1 MADETTN
8 TNNTENT
15 EKNWPDVSNALKQR
29 IDKDSLW
36 VQVGYISNDKID
48 CEPILL
54 SEKHEDNFW
63 PVIVEEPPVNL
74 IHPKY
79 DYPKHRWVELEAES
93 NSSRLTDVEKSVQAL
108 QQSGQQAAKD
118 NTDIKDALSGIAK
131 GQAEMLKLIGSATS
145 PKASTTSD
153 STQNG
158 GTTYA

>member
-1 MADETTN
+1 MADVTT
-8 TNNTENT
+8 TNTENT
-15 EKNWPDVSNALKQR
+15 EKNWQDVSNALKQR

-74 IHPKY
+74 VHPKY

-93 NSSRLTDVEKSVQAL
+93 NSSRLTDVENSVKSLKQSDEQVTKDNNDIKNSLNDNAKVQAV
-108 QQSGQQAAKD
+108 
-118 NTDIKDALSGIAK
+118 
-131 GQAEMLKLIGSATS
+131 MLKLIGSATS
-145 PKASTTSD
+145 PKAPTTTDSKQDGGSTNA
-153 STQNG
+153 Q
-158 GTTYA
+158 